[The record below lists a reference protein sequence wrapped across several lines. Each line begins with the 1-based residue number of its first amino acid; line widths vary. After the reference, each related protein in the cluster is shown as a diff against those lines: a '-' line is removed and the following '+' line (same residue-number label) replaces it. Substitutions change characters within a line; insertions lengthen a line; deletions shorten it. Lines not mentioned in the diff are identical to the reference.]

1 MSNYDNT
8 NRGALWP
15 NREKQTDKQPDLK
28 GQINVDGVE
37 YWLSAWKRDPNE
49 QNPKAPS
56 LKIALTP
63 KDQAHQQG
71 MQQARQAAPQQSAS
85 PQNAGGKTV
94 ADFEDDIPFD

>member
-1 MSNYDNT
+1 MSNYDDT
-8 NRGALWP
+8 NRGALWG
-15 NREKQTDKQPDLK
+15 NRDKKSDKHPDFK

-71 MQQARQAAPQQSAS
+71 MQQAKAAAPQQSAS

-94 ADFEDDIPFD
+94 NALEEDDIPF